1 MPISRRVAKALA
13 ELGEALKEEGFAS
26 SGEEW
31 EKISVGSPKGPGP
44 STAAPANQGYSQKNL
59 AVCTGEVA
67 LEKPQ
72 GSQKQLPVAPAVSG
86 RATGSHVAY
95 HEDIRCYIVLENP
108 NDQTSLGFWQGPAPH
123 TWRRIERTLKN
134 GELWGSKA
142 RLRRV
147 QTRQEAE
154 ELWQTVHPGRKM
166 PVVCEC

>member
-1 MPISRRVAKALA
+1 MPISRRVVKALA

-31 EKISVGSPKGPGP
+31 EKISVGSPKDPGL
-44 STAAPANQGYSQKNL
+44 SSSAPADQSYSQKSS
-59 AVCTGEVA
+59 AVCSGEAA

-72 GSQKQLPVAPAVSG
+72 GSQKQLPVAPVVSG

-95 HEDIRCYIVLENP
+95 HVEIRSYIVLENP
-108 NDQTSLGFWQGPAPH
+108 NDQTSLGFWRGPAPH

-147 QTRQEAE
+147 QTRQEAD
-154 ELWQTVHPGRKM
+154 ELWRTVHPGREM
-166 PVVCEC
+166 PVVCNC